1 MGQMLIDVAP
11 EFYKEIPMVRWGEP
25 EDIAEMATFLVSP
38 GASYIT
44 GQTILVDGGITIA
57 NPVNRFTAKLMGLP

>member
-1 MGQMLIDVAP
+1 LA
-11 EFYKEIPMVRWGEP
+11 
-25 EDIAEMATFLVSP
+25 AFLASP
-38 GASYIT
+38 KASYIT